1 MRVAAGRVRS
11 ATARR
16 RLVAALAVSAALPA
30 GRAYALPAAA
40 LDNPGQLTPGGL
52 PSNLVPPT
60 APPAAAP
67 GAEAA
72 PGTTPGT
79 PGLPAPPTT
88 YALQPSSTLPAP
100 GAGLR
105 IQPSIGVQEYFTD
118 NVFQAPTH
126 KQSDFVTGITPALS
140 VTDDTERVQASAV
153 YNPTGLIYARNPSQD
168 TINQNFSGQTT
179 VTLVPDT
186 LFLDA
191 RGYVSTVATNGGF
204 APGNTV
210 LLNRNQRSTVTSFTV
225 SPYAVHRFGDIGTGE
240 IGATLGTTSTSGGQ
254 TGFNGFNAFGAPV
267 QGNPNGNT
275 QSIEETAQFTT
286 GSILPRVR
294 DRTLFDASQ
303 QTGNVGTQRS
313 TQFLATNRVEYALNR
328 QIALIGELGY
338 ENIRYE
344 GIPPLRISDMVW
356 QAGARWDP
364 NPDSS
369 ITVTYGH
376 QDGFNSLYV
385 SGYYAV
391 TARTTLYA
399 SYTAGLATDQQQ
411 IQNNLDLAAI
421 DPYGNLVNSETAG
434 PLFVSNNLLGLNN
447 NLYRIRTLSVN
458 AVTALDRDT
467 VNLYVFRQEQT
478 PVAVATAGQ
487 NAQTLTGISGGA
499 TWTHALS
506 EVTNANL
513 HADYGTSSGSGG
525 FLGVTAPSSSQAIF
539 DVSASLTHQFTP
551 SLSGLAEYVYTHRT
565 SDLSNQGFVQNLF
578 LVGVQKTF

>member
-1 MRVAAGRVRS
+1 MRRAGGKVRS

-30 GRAYALPAAA
+30 TRAYALPPAA

-52 PSNLVPPT
+52 PSSPCRRPRRKRG
-60 APPAAAP
+60 PPAP
-67 GAEAA
+67 RR
-72 PGTTPGT
+72 P
-79 PGLPAPPTT
+79 PAPAPRRAHPPCPCRPRGH
-88 YALQPSSTLPAP
+88 ALQPTSTLPAAS
-100 GAGLR
+100 GGLR

-118 NVFQAPTH
+118 NVFQTPTH
-126 KQSDFVTGITPALS
+126 KRSDFVTGITPGLS
-140 VTDDTERVQASAV
+140 VRDDTARVQAAAM

-168 TINQNFSGQTT
+168 TINQNFAGQAT
-179 VTLVPDT
+179 VTLVPDAV
-186 LFLDA
+186 FLDA

-240 IGATLGTTSTSGGQ
+240 IGVTLGTTSTSGGQ
-254 TGFNGFNAFGAPV
+254 TNGGNGFNAFGAPI

-286 GSILPRVR
+286 GAILPRLQ

-338 ENIRYE
+338 ENLRFE

-356 QAGARWDP
+356 HVGARWDP

-376 QDGFNSLYV
+376 QNGFNSRL
-385 SGYYAV
+385 S
-391 TARTTLYA
+391 
-399 SYTAGLATDQQQ
+399 AGTM
-411 IQNNLDLAAI
+411 
-421 DPYGNLVNSETAG
+421 
-434 PLFVSNNLLGLNN
+434 
-447 NLYRIRTLSVN
+447 R
-458 AVTALDRDT
+458 
-467 VNLYVFRQEQT
+467 
-478 PVAVATAGQ
+478 
-487 NAQTLTGISGGA
+487 
-499 TWTHALS
+499 
-506 EVTNANL
+506 
-513 HADYGTSSGSGG
+513 
-525 FLGVTAPSSSQAIF
+525 
-539 DVSASLTHQFTP
+539 
-551 SLSGLAEYVYTHRT
+551 
-565 SDLSNQGFVQNLF
+565 
-578 LVGVQKTF
+578 